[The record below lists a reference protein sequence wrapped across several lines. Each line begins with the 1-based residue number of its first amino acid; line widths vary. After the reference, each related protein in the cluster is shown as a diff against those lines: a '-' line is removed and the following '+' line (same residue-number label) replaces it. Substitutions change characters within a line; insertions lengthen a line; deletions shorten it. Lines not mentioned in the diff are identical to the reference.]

1 MAGNTKLT
9 GKTGKRSPFVLS
21 GVEVQRGERRTVD
34 VPLPQLYT
42 HTAIP
47 MPVQVLHGKKD
58 GPRLFLTAALHGDE
72 LNGMEIIRRV
82 VARLDPARIRGTVLA
97 VPVVNMFGLITQSR
111 YLPDRRDLNR
121 SFPGTPNGSLASRL
135 ACTVRREIIRS
146 CTHGID
152 LHTAGMNRTNLPQIR
167 ANLDD
172 PETRQCA
179 VAFGASVII
188 NSAVRDGSLRQAAV
202 ESGVH
207 VLVYEAGEPLRFNDD
222 AIETGISGVLRVMTV
237 LGMRVG
243 HSRIRRNPRLEVR
256 SSKWIRA
263 RRSGILRL
271 SAAVGDHV
279 RKGQAIGQISDSFE
293 ESKVVVRSPHT
304 GLVIGQTVNPLVYR
318 GDAIV
323 HVGVPE

>member
-1 MAGNTKLT
+1 MAGNAKTS
-9 GKTGKRSPFVLS
+9 GKSGKRAPFVLS

-47 MPVQVLHGKKD
+47 MPVQVLHGTKD

-121 SFPGTPNGSLASRL
+121 SFPGSPNGSLASRL

-152 LHTAGMNRTNLPQIR
+152 LHTAGVNRTNLPQIR

-179 VAFGASVII
+179 VAFGAPVIV

-222 AIETGISGVLRVMTV
+222 AIETGVSGVLRVMTA
-237 LGMRVG
+237 LGMRIG
-243 HSRIRRNPRLEVR
+243 HSRIRRKPHLEVR
-256 SSKWIRA
+256 TSKWVRA

-271 SAAVGDHV
+271 SIGVGDHV
-279 RKGQAIGQISDSFE
+279 RKGQVIGQISDSFE